1 MGARDAPELREQVCV
16 CAQSRPTPW
25 TLTHQAPLSMGFS
38 RQEFWSG
45 FPQILG
51 HLSPTHVH
59 TMLTW
64 GLRGRQEF
72 CSEHGRREAGWGE
85 GGRHPSPC
93 CVDPAPHRRN
103 RSARAHTHTHTHT
116 HTPGVLLCLGL
127 LSTCERACRGREE
140 VSTPGPVP
148 FNISSISA
156 LIRNPIFQ
164 LSKPSLQELGS

>member
-1 MGARDAPELREQVCV
+1 MLQSLESRCV
-16 CAQSRPTPW
+16 YALSHVQLFATPW
-25 TLTHQAPLSMGFS
+25 TLTHQALLSMGFS

-72 CSEHGRREAGWGE
+72 YSEHGRREAGWGQ

-93 CVDPAPHRRN
+93 CIDPAPHRRN
-103 RSARAHTHTHTHT
+103 RSAHTHTHTHT
-116 HTPGVLLCLGL
+116 HTSGVLLCLVL
-127 LSTCERACRGREE
+127 LSTCGRACRGREE
-140 VSTPGPVP
+140 VSTPEPVP

-164 LSKPSLQELGS
+164 LCKPSLQELGS